1 MKTSLPRRAADHDS
15 YRLHRRQVWWQI
27 VLPVLVA
34 ALALLAAPII
44 AWQLSFGG
52 AGDVGRWAAI
62 SSMWL
67 LIPVIF
73 GGAILLAAVCALIFV
88 TVRINSWVPTFSY
101 RAQRFAARA
110 ADGALRASEIVRRP
124 VLAVKGLG
132 TLARTGFKRLRG
144 GA

>member
-1 MKTSLPRRAADHDS
+1 MKTSLRRRAPDHDS

-34 ALALLAAPII
+34 ASALLVAPII
-44 AWQLSFGG
+44 AWQTSLGG
-52 AGDVGRWAAI
+52 AGDVGRWAAV
-62 SSMWL
+62 STMWL

-73 GGAILLAAVCALIFV
+73 GGAILLAAICGLVFV
-88 TVRINSWVPTFSY
+88 TVRINGWVPTFSY
-101 RAQRFAARA
+101 RAQRIASRA
-110 ADGALRASEIVRRP
+110 ADGALRASQIIRRP

-132 TLARTGFKRLRG
+132 ALARTGFKRLRG